1 MIWIIWNLCIHFSFW
16 LSFWLSLTNKVQR
29 SQGDGCQTC
38 GATLDLAL
46 HIVNGQ
52 SKSSMLRRH
61 PLNRNVEFMSWELAN
76 LLWMKHDSHLE
87 LFSSCLSHLFSTFAA
102 FSSPHLG
109 TDSWFIEAYVEG
121 DATLP
126 FADEQGEFMLWKKA
140 VKTLSPKFFVYFV
153 CFAQTC
159 QTSDTMW
166 LEAMTG
172 VLEELDSL
180 YCSDS
185 TDGPRY
191 WQDAGNKRIANV
203 LSIGDTEAPMILLCH
218 FNSTMD

>member
-1 MIWIIWNLCIHFSFW
+1 
-16 LSFWLSLTNKVQR
+16 
-29 SQGDGCQTC
+29 
-38 GATLDLAL
+38 
-46 HIVNGQ
+46 
-52 SKSSMLRRH
+52 
-61 PLNRNVEFMSWELAN
+61 
-76 LLWMKHDSHLE
+76 
-87 LFSSCLSHLFSTFAA
+87 
-102 FSSPHLG
+102 
-109 TDSWFIEAYVEG
+109 
-121 DATLP
+121 
-126 FADEQGEFMLWKKA
+126 MLWKKA
-140 VKTLSPKFFVYFV
+140 VKSLFPKFFVYFV

-203 LSIGDTEAPMILLCH
+203 LSIGDTEALMILLCVI
-218 FNSTMD
+218 SRI